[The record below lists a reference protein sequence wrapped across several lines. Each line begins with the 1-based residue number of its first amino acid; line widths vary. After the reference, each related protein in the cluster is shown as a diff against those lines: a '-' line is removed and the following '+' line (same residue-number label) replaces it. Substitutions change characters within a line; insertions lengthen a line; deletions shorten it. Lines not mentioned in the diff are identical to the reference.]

1 MASAVEVYS
10 ACENEIQRDLE
21 EFVETS
27 KDITQTTARILQEA
41 MTPTNSQ
48 GTVTEKL
55 ISMVSETEDVETP
68 RNLVVQIFAWTSVTS
83 FVAMVGMILGHTVF
97 SSMAASVAD
106 GNNAMIL
113 ACVLL
118 PAFGCLVTRMYD
130 EDIRYSDPYKDS
142 EVRYLSLWFA
152 LIQGVF
158 VGRSIHNIYVSAQP
172 PMCLTPAA
180 IAVCYGYMPHS
191 AGRNRV
197 ALISSSLSAAMVTNL
212 TFGSFA
218 GSLTQAFVSLT
229 FLYVA
234 ACGLMQQFIF
244 GNVNRK
250 TAIHSYQHAL
260 VSLLIAVK
268 GLFFLIFGS
277 YV

>member
-41 MTPTNSQ
+41 ITPTNSQ

-55 ISMVSETEDVETP
+55 ISMVSET
-68 RNLVVQIFAWTSVTS
+68 IFAWTSVTS

-118 PAFGCLVTRMYD
+118 PAFGCLYD

-212 TFGSFA
+212 TFGSFS

-244 GNVNRK
+244 GNVNRMPK
-250 TAIHSYQHAL
+250 ATFDRNNIKY
-260 VSLLIAVK
+260 
-268 GLFFLIFGS
+268 
-277 YV
+277 